1 MLLCLFFFY
10 VYFCHNSCIHLVLVS
25 LSIHK
30 SNFESIKT
38 QQTDL
43 KKKYQI
49 KDGLLYSLQ
58 NAGLKG

>member
-1 MLLCLFFFY
+1 MLLCLFFMFIF
-10 VYFCHNSCIHLVLVS
+10 VITVVSILLFIS
-25 LSIHK
+25 LSFHK
-30 SNFESIKT
+30 NDFENIKT

-49 KDGLLYSLQ
+49 KDGLLHSLQ